1 MSISMTVS
9 VWGFSWSTSSMRC
22 FAFFSFS
29 HCTASAVTPAT
40 STSPTCLFSWYFCF
54 PSDFILFFWLYLNEM
69 PSDAVVRPWRTQQLW
84 ALLLPPRL
92 RRALRCFPCLH
103 RGYTNAWSRRAV
115 RPKLVTGK
123 HYLEIIVLLQCLND
137 LHGALQSS
145 TDAIHGFSLL

>member
-1 MSISMTVS
+1 MNQNQIHRWRGDARIRHWPCIVAEQHSWASCSNVAPSAMPLSRGGLSPLKLSKGYNCSNIMSISMTVS

-69 PSDAVVRPWRTQQLW
+69 PSDAVVRPWRTQQL
-84 ALLLPPRL
+84 
-92 RRALRCFPCLH
+92 
-103 RGYTNAWSRRAV
+103 
-115 RPKLVTGK
+115 
-123 HYLEIIVLLQCLND
+123 
-137 LHGALQSS
+137 
-145 TDAIHGFSLL
+145 